1 MWCQCVCTLSQT
13 KEELGM
19 TRQELL
25 RSPRQSKASLQA
37 QAMLRRLE
45 NEREDALTE
54 LRRVTTERDTL
65 RERLQ
70 VGTIS

>member
-1 MWCQCVCTLSQT
+1 
-13 KEELGM
+13 M

-70 VGTIS
+70 VRTIS